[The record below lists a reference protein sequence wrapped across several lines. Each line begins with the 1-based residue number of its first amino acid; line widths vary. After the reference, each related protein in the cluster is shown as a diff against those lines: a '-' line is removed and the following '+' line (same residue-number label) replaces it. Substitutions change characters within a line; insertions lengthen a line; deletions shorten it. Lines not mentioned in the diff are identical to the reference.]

1 MKKSNPFPGGR
12 NTLAVTLLV
21 TGLIAIVCL
30 IFLQAP
36 ALKIWLLP
44 LAILGLIIQMGLLA
58 YWMWG
63 DKKLVYELDQTSGWG
78 VLDSLLEG
86 VCVVDTQGRVLYMNE
101 KAKTFLG
108 SEIRAVPLGRD
119 YSEWATVHGFFV
131 PNRFATLPRE
141 SHPFLAAARG
151 ELHASTDIFVLNAFT
166 KGRSLQVSASPLY
179 DECGKLYASLVKL
192 LDNTAKQRSDEKAQH
207 SEELFKQAFSSSPA
221 CMAISSIEDGKF
233 IDANEKFLK
242 LLEYDREELIGR
254 TTFELGIW
262 PDLKERNRLAQALSN
277 TGSLKELDCHI
288 RTRNGQLK
296 NIDASFELIHWQGK
310 ACVLGMATDIT
321 SRKEYELSLREAK
334 QAADNANR
342 TKSEFLANMSHEM
355 RTPLN
360 AISGYLEML
369 FQSLVSNRTDS
380 LETRVHYIHRARYNL
395 DHLLCL
401 IDDIL
406 DLTKV
411 EAGKLD
417 TESIRF
423 PILHE
428 LAPCLL
434 DLQTQAER
442 KGLSMDIQF
451 LNPIPAEIQSDPNR
465 LRQILNNVIGNAIK
479 FTERGSILVTLESV
493 RHLSDPAL
501 RITVSD
507 TGCGLSADQQERIFE
522 SFCQGDSSI
531 TRKYGGTGLGLTLSR
546 RLARE
551 LGGDLVLLQS
561 DLSGGSTFR
570 FEIKTGPIDSSGM
583 IDARSLLAPSNSFA
597 QTERAKYLDP
607 HLRGTRILL
616 VEDGV
621 DNQEVVGFFLKE
633 AGATVSLAGNGIEAI
648 ELANENEFDIILM
661 DIQMPVLGG
670 KEATARLRESGC
682 RLPIVALTAAGIPKE
697 RATYLNDGFTDYL
710 VKPFKPEKLIE
721 TLSKHLGPSDS
732 GAIPIGRERF
742 EHRRRQAM
750 PMNETETSPLYSEY
764 ADDPRVKPI
773 IHGFVKRLPL
783 RVNSLRKAL
792 SSHDWQE
799 LASVAHQIKGAAGG
813 YGFPQL
819 TEIARSIEE
828 QARLAPETSD
838 RLEPLVAEF
847 AKQCARAQLAI

>member
-1 MKKSNPFPGGR
+1 MSIQKNSFPGGR
-12 NTLAVTLLV
+12 NTLAVALFA
-21 TGLIAIVCL
+21 TGLIAVVCL
-30 IFLQAP
+30 VFVRAP
-36 ALKIWLLP
+36 AVKIWLLP
-44 LAILGLIIQMGLLA
+44 LAIVGLFVQMAL
-58 YWMWG
+58 
-63 DKKLVYELDQTSGWG
+63 LVYWLWSDKRFTSQVNHMSSWT

-86 VCVVDTQGRVLYMNE
+86 ICVVDTQGRVLYMNAQ
-101 KAKTFLG
+101 AKTFLG
-108 SEIRAVPLGRD
+108 SEIRAVPVGRD
-119 YSEWATVHGFFV
+119 YAEWATVHGFFV
-131 PNRFATLPRE
+131 PNRFATLPRDA
-141 SHPFLAAARG
+141 HPFLAAARG
-151 ELHASTDIFVLNAFT
+151 ELHTSADIFVLNAYT
-166 KGRSLQVSASPLY
+166 KGRSLHVSASPLY
-179 DECGKLYASLVKL
+179 DDYGKLYASLVKL

-242 LLEYDREELIGR
+242 LLEYEREELIGK
-254 TTFELGIW
+254 TTFELEVW

-310 ACVLGMATDIT
+310 ACVLGMATDIS

-369 FQSLVSNRTDS
+369 FQSLITNRPDS
-380 LETRVHYIHRARYNL
+380 IETQVHYIHRARYNL

-417 TESIRF
+417 TENIWF
-423 PILHE
+423 PLLQE

-451 LNPIPAEIQSDPNR
+451 LNPVPEQIQSDPNR
-465 LRQILNNVIGNAIK
+465 LRQILNNVIGNAVK

-561 DLSGGSTFR
+561 DPGGGSTFR
-570 FEIKTGPIDSSGM
+570 FEIKTGPMDSSAM
-583 IDARSLLAPSNSFA
+583 IDVRTLLAPSHPFSHA
-597 QTERAKYLDP
+597 ERAKYLDP
-607 HLRGTRILL
+607 HLRGRNILL
-616 VEDGV
+616 VEDGE

-633 AGATVSLAGNGIEAI
+633 AGAAVSLASNGVEAL
-648 ELANENEFDIILM
+648 ELARTNHFDIILM

-697 RATYLNDGFTDYL
+697 RTSYLNDGFTDYL

-721 TLSKHLGPSDS
+721 TLSKHLGSSDS

-742 EHRRRQAM
+742 ENRRRQL

-783 RVNSLRKAL
+783 RVSSLRKAL
-792 SSHDWQE
+792 SSKDWQE

-828 QARLAPETSD
+828 QARLAPDSPE
-838 RLEPLVAEF
+838 RIEPLVAEF